1 MKNKPG
7 VVVCAFNSSTLE
19 ADAGSPL
26 LILASETLSQEE
38 EVEEEEARMGMK
50 EKGDRREWVGE
61 ELSCSRDSV

>member
-1 MKNKPG
+1 MHSIPALWKQGRQPSINFSQPG
-7 VVVCAFNSSTLE
+7 LHSKTLF
-19 ADAGSPL
+19 
-26 LILASETLSQEE
+26 QEE